1 MSTRKKFK
9 DATNF
14 QWGRVSFEGD
24 LAIPTDVIESRCQ
37 LPNEAHEPLVDEFG
51 RPYVRIASNGGS
63 FNVTTGF
70 YQTTVLATSGDIK
83 TTPGTLLQVWGF
95 NPSATTKVYLMLFDE
110 TGPPPANGTT
120 PLITLPVQP
129 NDGLFSLTL
138 NQPDYGAPAVPVPFD
153 TNGIEWAVSTTI
165 PTLTLAVGV
174 PIWVNAVYI

>member
-1 MSTRKKFK
+1 MSTRKRFY
-9 DATNF
+9 DGTN
-14 QWGRVSFEGD
+14 WMWARVSFQGED
-24 LAIPTDVIESRCQ
+24 ADPADVIMARSG
-37 LPNEAHEPLVDEFG
+37 LANEGHEPLVDEYG
-51 RPYVRIASNGGS
+51 RQYVRVSSSLGNVP
-63 FNVTTGF
+63 VTTGF

-83 TTPGTLLQVWGF
+83 TTPGVLLQVWGF
-95 NPSATTKVYLMLFDE
+95 NPNATTKVYFMLFDE

-138 NQPDYGAPAVPVPFD
+138 HQPDYGNPVLPVPFD

-165 PTLTLAVGV
+165 PTLTLAAV